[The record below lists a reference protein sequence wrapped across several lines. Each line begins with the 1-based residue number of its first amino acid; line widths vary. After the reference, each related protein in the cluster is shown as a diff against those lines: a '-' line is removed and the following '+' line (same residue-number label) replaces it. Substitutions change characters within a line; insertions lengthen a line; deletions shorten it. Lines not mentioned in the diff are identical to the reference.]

1 MFLLAAIMVGVAI
14 LLVVIGAAL
23 VTWGSD
29 GVVPFGW
36 ITLGWGLGGLGS
48 ALILAIRAW
57 RR

>member
-1 MFLLAAIMVGVAI
+1 MFMLAAIMVGVAI

-23 VTWGSD
+23 VNWGSD
-29 GVVPFGW
+29 GVVMFGW

-48 ALILAIRAW
+48 ALILTIRAW